1 MTFPKKSHTL
11 KLSRIVCGHVSMADK
26 DTTINLLPKNSESF
40 MSQFFNWALSIGRLL
55 IILTETV
62 ALATF
67 IYRFSLDMQIVNL
80 HDKIKSESFI
90 LDNFQSAE
98 STFIDLQ
105 NRLSTVKQY
114 TPIDTRTATI
124 FSDIIAM
131 GKGSVTFKD
140 ITVNTQNVSI
150 EIQAPSVDS
159 LTQFV
164 NSLKSYPLITSV
176 SIDKVQNS
184 ATNAQITLLITA
196 TLKQA
201 AFAQTEQQAINS
213 LYQPISSQQ

>member
-1 MTFPKKSHTL
+1 
-11 KLSRIVCGHVSMADK
+11 MAEK
-26 DTTINLLPKNSESF
+26 DTTINLLPRNSESF

-55 IILTETV
+55 IILTEMV

-90 LDNFQSAE
+90 LDNFKSAE
-98 STFIDLQ
+98 TSFIDLQ
-105 NRLSTVKQY
+105 KRLSTVKQY
-114 TPIDTRTATI
+114 TPIGNRTATI
-124 FSDIIAM
+124 FNDIITM
-131 GKGSVTFKD
+131 GKGKITFKD
-140 ITVNTQNVSI
+140 ITVNTQNASI

-164 NSLKSYPLITSV
+164 NILKSYPLVTTV

-184 ATNAQITLLITA
+184 ATNAQVTLIITA

-201 AFAQTEQQAINS
+201 PFAQTEQQTTNS
-213 LYQPISSQQ
+213 LYQTNSNQ

>member
-1 MTFPKKSHTL
+1 LTFPKKSHKL

-40 MSQFFNWALSIGRLL
+40 ISQFFSWALSIGRLL

-98 STFIDLQ
+98 TTFIDLQ

-124 FSDIIAM
+124 FSDILIM
-131 GKGSVTFKD
+131 GKGNVTFKD
-140 ITVNTQNVSI
+140 ITVNTQNASI
-150 EIQAPSVDS
+150 EIQAPSVAS

-164 NSLKSYPLITSV
+164 NSLKSYPLITGV

-184 ATNAQITLLITA
+184 ATNAQVTLLITA

-201 AFAQTEQQAINS
+201 AFAQTEQQATNS
-213 LYQPISSQQ
+213 LYQPITNQP